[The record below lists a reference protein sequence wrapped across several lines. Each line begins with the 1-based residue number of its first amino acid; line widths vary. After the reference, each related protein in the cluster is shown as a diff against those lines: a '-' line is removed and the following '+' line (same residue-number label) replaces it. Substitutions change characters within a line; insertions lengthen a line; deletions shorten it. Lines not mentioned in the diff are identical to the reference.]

1 MGTEFIKLTF
11 ITRCNRV
18 SKADLHEKTIVQI
31 TILKYQV
38 CEIQLQRLVLMCG
51 YWNFCN
57 NATTIFNRK

>member
-11 ITRCNRV
+11 IARCNRV

-38 CEIQLQRLVLMCG
+38 CEIQLQRLVLMC
-51 YWNFCN
+51 
-57 NATTIFNRK
+57 